1 MESILPVLT
10 LYNISAILLRVFKF
24 LEMIKNK
31 ITLNFSIITMIR
43 IFLNITLIEL
53 FIFFPILIIKQNKK
67 FFYPIATLPTI
78 N

>member
-53 FIFFPILIIKQNKK
+53 FIFFPILILKQNKK
-67 FFYPIATLPTI
+67 FFYPIATLHTI